1 MFVGNEHVRN
11 SKRVVLIIK
20 TRSSSIVLSL
30 NQKIS
35 GKFLALDKQHLR
47 NSFMSPPNFEK
58 IAAKVFPELEGD
70 LVPYVASILEEN
82 KTATADEL
90 VEVLSP
96 ILTGYEVCSEE
107 AIAERCK
114 KLPGMM
120 HHKEEVKK

>member
-1 MFVGNEHVRN
+1 MDNTVVHNSSHKLITRITESRN
-11 SKRVVLIIK
+11 FQTISCFKKRSPSV
-20 TRSSSIVLSL
+20 
-30 NQKIS
+30 
-35 GKFLALDKQHLR
+35 FLP
-47 NSFMSPPNFEK
+47 MSPPNFEK
-58 IAAKVFPELEGD
+58 ITSKVFPELEGD

-107 AIAERCK
+107 AIVDRCK